1 MKRITHQLILVLLL
15 TVLTAC
21 ECLAFEKG
29 DQFTDTDWNLIFYNN
44 CGFPEMD
51 RGYETVKWVTEG
63 KNKILRFELRHG
75 DKGLCASDDR
85 ERHGAPY
92 WERAEVKQEE
102 MLEENKKYSLDF
114 DVRFV
119 KGFKGEREAFFQI
132 HQGVSGCRVGPGMMF
147 KTFSQGFLAIYT
159 RNPDDPNGRKI
170 RGLVGQV
177 VMGQWTKFKLVFD
190 TSDNSE
196 VALYKDGKLQ
206 IEGQPFHIYD
216 CGEPHFKFGIYR
228 PGDDG
233 FGGTKTSIVDFDK
246 FILKIIN

>member
-29 DQFTDTDWNLIFYNN
+29 DQFTDTDWNLTFDNYS
-44 CGFPEMD
+44 GFPVLDGE
-51 RGYETVKWVTEG
+51 YQSVKWVTEG
-63 KNKILRFELRHG
+63 KNKFLRFELRNG
-75 DKGLCASDDR
+75 DQGECSSDDR
-85 ERHGAPY
+85 ERAGASY

-102 MLEENKKYSLDF
+102 MLERNKKYSLDF

-119 KGFKGEREAFFQI
+119 KGFQGERETFFQI

-228 PGDDG
+228 PGDDE
-233 FGGTKTSIVDFDK
+233 FGGTKTSIADFDK
-246 FILKIIN
+246 FILKIIK

>member
-1 MKRITHQLILVLLL
+1 MKKITHQLIVVLLL

-21 ECLAFEKG
+21 ECLAE
-29 DQFTDTDWNLIFYNN
+29 FTDTDWNITFYDN
-44 CGFPEMD
+44 CGFPVTDGE
-51 RGYETVKWVTEG
+51 YQSVKWVTEG
-63 KNKILRFELRHG
+63 KNKLLRFELRNG
-75 DKGLCASDDR
+75 DKGECSSDDM

-92 WERAEVKQEE
+92 WERAEVKQDTT
-102 MLEENKKYSLDF
+102 LERNKNYSLDF

-132 HQGVSGCRVGPGMMF
+132 HQGVSGCRVGPGVMF

-206 IEGQPFHIYD
+206 IEGQPFQIDD

-228 PGDDG
+228 PGDDE
-233 FGGTKTSIVDFDK
+233 FGGTKTSIADFDK
-246 FILKIIN
+246 INLKIIK